1 MNRVESGQ
9 SGSERPRPDSGRMA
23 RVLVV
28 EDDLRVARVVTEA
41 LRAEG
46 HEVETVHTLR
56 TARLRLED
64 DQVDLIVLDIGL
76 PDGSGLDFCSEL
88 RRTRDTPIIIIS
100 AAGSP
105 EERVAGFDAGAD
117 DYLGKPLYL
126 TELAVRVAALLRRT
140 GLRSPEA
147 NLTGVHG
154 LQLDVGAGIA
164 RYGGNEVAL
173 TRSEVGLLRA
183 LIEDAGTA
191 ISTEELTWRVWNY
204 KSFGESNFLHQH
216 MSRMRRKLRNIGHPS
231 DAITTV
237 YGVGYIMRPVTDDVE
252 PEESSGT
259 EPTSTSQVS

>member
-1 MNRVESGQ
+1 MDRVESG
-9 SGSERPRPDSGRMA
+9 RPDSGRPA
-23 RVLVV
+23 RILVV
-28 EDDLRVARVVTEA
+28 EDDLRVARVVAEA

-56 TARLRLED
+56 AARLRLD
-64 DQVDLIVLDIGL
+64 DDPSDLLILDIGL
-76 PDGSGLDFCSEL
+76 PDGSGLDFCAEV
-88 RRTRDTPIIIIS
+88 RRTRDMPVIIVS

-140 GLRSPEA
+140 GLRPAEA

-154 LQLDVGAGIA
+154 LQLDVQAGTA
-164 RYGGNEVAL
+164 RYAGNEVSL

-183 LIEDAGTA
+183 LMEDAGTA

-216 MSRMRRKLRNIGHPS
+216 MSRMRRKLRNIGHPP

-237 YGVGYIMRPVTDDVE
+237 YGVGYIMRAAADAPEAETE
-252 PEESSGT
+252 PSSGAG
-259 EPTSTSQVS
+259 SASSAQVS